1 VGHVACMGEMKNTF
15 KIMVRKPVEELG
27 IDRKIYIR
35 MDLGETVWEGVN
47 WMHLAQI
54 GTSGGLL

>member
-1 VGHVACMGEMKNTF
+1 MGEMKNTF

-35 MDLGETVWEGVN
+35 MDLGETVWEGVK